1 MAVKRLWRRFNQHDA
16 LGQMLLTNQCLDKL
30 NATCND
36 FVHRGLLP
44 PSHLDSILRGAHLL
58 PAFGEATHLPADFHF
73 SYSLDVF
80 EAYYINKYADNQ
92 MYEICS

>member
-1 MAVKRLWRRFNQHDA
+1 MAVKRLWRCFNQHNA
-16 LGQMLLTNQCLDKL
+16 LGQMLLTNQCLNKL
-30 NATCND
+30 NTTRND

-44 PSHLDSILRGAHLL
+44 SSHLDSILRGAHLL
-58 PAFGEATHLPADFHF
+58 PAFGEVTHLLADFHF
-73 SYSLDVF
+73 SYSLDMF